1 MNILITGGTGL
12 IGSSFIKQFNQ
23 YSYTVLTRSPERAK
37 SQLNGKINTLNT
49 LTSLEN
55 LDDFDAVIN
64 LVGEPI
70 IDKRWTDQQKTIIT
84 DSRLK
89 ITQQLTEL
97 FAHSARPP
105 EVFISGSAIGIY
117 GNRGNEILSEDA
129 KTQQD
134 DFPSK
139 LCTEWEAQAMRAQP
153 KTRVVLLRTGIVL
166 TPDGGALAKMLT
178 PFKLGLGGRIAQG
191 TQYMSWIHF
200 KDCINAIH
208 HALITN
214 TIAGPMNLV
223 APQPELNKVF
233 AQTLAKTLHRFAI
246 FPAPSFVL
254 KTVLGESACLL
265 LDSQRVVPSA
275 LLDSGFKFQW
285 PDLASAMQDML

>member
-1 MNILITGGTGL
+1 
-12 IGSSFIKQFNQ
+12 
-23 YSYTVLTRSPERAK
+23 
-37 SQLNGKINTLNT
+37 
-49 LTSLEN
+49 
-55 LDDFDAVIN
+55 
-64 LVGEPI
+64 
-70 IDKRWTDQQKTIIT
+70 
-84 DSRLK
+84 
-89 ITQQLTEL
+89 
-97 FAHSARPP
+97 
-105 EVFISGSAIGIY
+105 
-117 GNRGNEILSEDA
+117 
-129 KTQQD
+129 
-134 DFPSK
+134 
-139 LCTEWEAQAMRAQP
+139 
-153 KTRVVLLRTGIVL
+153 
-166 TPDGGALAKMLT
+166 
-178 PFKLGLGGRIAQG
+178 
-191 TQYMSWIHF
+191 MSWIHF

-265 LDSQRVVPSA
+265 LDSQRVVPST